1 MKKGLALLTATAMAF
16 ALTACGGSG
25 NQSAA
30 PASSAAP
37 ESKSAESSAEA
48 PATNEDVLAAD
59 VNLDNPSTEGSE
71 MTLSLN
77 HVGSTTHPYQYGVGK
92 FAQLVNAYTDG
103 AIGVTIYPASQ
114 IASGAKAV
122 EAVQLGTL
130 DMCLESTMAV
140 ENFVSEI
147 GVLNLPFIFSDK
159 NEVYTVLDGDFG
171 EELKGYAENQGFKI
185 LCWMDNGFRDISNN
199 VRPITSPDDMKGL
212 KMRTPESS
220 VFIDTF
226 EQLGATATAMAT
238 SELFSA
244 MQLGTVDGQE
254 NATSTFVNNK
264 YYEVNKYYSIT
275 HHIYTAEPLII
286 SLDKWNSL
294 TDDQKAAVQKA
305 ADEACDYQRGV
316 SDSQAADLLEQVK
329 ANGCE
334 VNELTAD
341 ATEAFKKA
349 VEPVY
354 TKYEAQYGTLIQEA
368 RDAAVEVQ

>member
-1 MKKGLALLTATAMAF
+1 MKKGLAVFTATAMAF

-25 NQSAA
+25 NQTASTTAA
-30 PASSAAP
+30 ESKTADSSAA
-37 ESKSAESSAEA
+37 A

-59 VNLDNPSTEGSE
+59 VNLDNPSTQGSE
-71 MTLSLN
+71 VTLSLN

-92 FAQLVNAYTDG
+92 FAQLANAYTDG
-103 AIGVTIYPASQ
+103 AVGVTIYPASQ

-130 DMCLESTMAV
+130 DMCLESTMAL
-140 ENFVSEI
+140 ENFVPEI

-159 NEVYTVLDGDFG
+159 NEAYTVLDGDYG
-171 EELKGYAENQGFKI
+171 EELKQYAESQGFKV

-294 TDDQKAAVQKA
+294 SDDQKTAIQKA
-305 ADEACDYQRGV
+305 ADEACAYQREV
-316 SDSQAADLLEQVK
+316 SDSQAADLLQQVK
-329 ANGCE
+329 DNGCE
-334 VNELTAD
+334 VNELTLE
-341 ATEAFKKA
+341 ATEAFKQA
-349 VEPVY
+349 VEPIY
-354 TKYEAQYGTLIQEA
+354 TKYEANYGELIQKV
-368 RDAAVEVQ
+368 RDAVAAVK